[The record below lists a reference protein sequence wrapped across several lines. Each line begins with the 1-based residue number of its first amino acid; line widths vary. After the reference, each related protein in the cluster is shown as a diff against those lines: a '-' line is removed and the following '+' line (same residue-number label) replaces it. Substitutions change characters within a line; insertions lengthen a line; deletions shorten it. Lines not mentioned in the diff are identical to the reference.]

1 MRRSRRGNYRDDSV
15 INIIVT
21 ILINLRVTLVNV
33 QFYAAEIENYFANEI
48 VKNNGTSSMMGI
60 LSKLKIGEEYYLV
73 EKLAF

>member
-1 MRRSRRGNYRDDSV
+1 MRRSRRENYRDDSV